1 VRKETLQTLR
11 VVGYMLSFTGM
22 AIMAGTLLYEWRRDN
37 NRRRAKTPRR
47 VVEVKI

>member
-22 AIMAGTLLYEWRRDN
+22 AIMAGALLYEWRRDN
-37 NRRRAKTPRR
+37 NRRKVKTPGR
-47 VVEVKI
+47 VVKVEI